1 MWHLGTRRM
10 RALRDKK
17 EKIKVESFVLKTFLD
32 QLNPGQLLLI
42 AAVALIFIVVLR
54 VNAYI
59 TLVKEL
65 NKQQHKVIQTISALP
80 CINKENATWLQD
92 STKNGGAPPSKI
104 EVKK

>member
-1 MWHLGTRRM
+1 M
-10 RALRDKK
+10 RTLRAEK

-32 QLNPGQLLLI
+32 QLDPGQLLLI

-54 VNAYI
+54 VNSYI
-59 TLVKEL
+59 TQVKKL
-65 NKQQHKVIQTISALP
+65 DKQQHKVIQTISALP

-92 STKNGGAPPSKI
+92 STRNGGAPPSKV

>member
-1 MWHLGTRRM
+1 M
-10 RALRDKK
+10 RALRAEK
-17 EKIKVESFVLKTFLD
+17 EKIKVESFVLETFLD
-32 QLNPGQLLLI
+32 QLEPGQLLLI

-59 TLVKEL
+59 TQVKKL
-65 NKQQHKVIQTISALP
+65 DKQQHKVIQTISALP

-92 STKNGGAPPSKI
+92 CTRNGGAPPSKI

>member
-1 MWHLGTRRM
+1 M
-10 RALRDKK
+10 RTLRDEK

-32 QLNPGQLLLI
+32 QLEPGQLLLI

-59 TLVKEL
+59 TLVKKL

-92 STKNGGAPPSKI
+92 CTKNGGAPPSKI

>member
-1 MWHLGTRRM
+1 M
-10 RALRDKK
+10 RALRAEK

-32 QLNPGQLLLI
+32 QLTPGQLLLI

-65 NKQQHKVIQTISALP
+65 DKQQHKVIQTISALP

-92 STKNGGAPPSKI
+92 DTRNGGAPPSKV
-104 EVKK
+104 ELKK

>member
-1 MWHLGTRRM
+1 M
-10 RALRDKK
+10 
-17 EKIKVESFVLKTFLD
+17 ESFVLKTFLD
-32 QLNPGQLLLI
+32 QLTQGQLILI
-42 AAVALIFIVVLR
+42 AAVVLVFIVVLR

-59 TLVKEL
+59 TLVKKL

-92 STKNGGAPPSKI
+92 STKNGGAPPSKV